1 MFRTQAPM
9 MLRPSPPA
17 PAKPRAGATLAEI
30 FAPTG
35 AEAAAAGFVLARLG
49 SGPGPV
55 LWLQDRMALRESGRP
70 CVAGLG
76 TGRPLLLMQLS
87 RPVDVMA
94 AAEEGL
100 RCRALAGVVAEIR
113 GNPQALNFT
122 AAKRLALRA
131 EAAGVPCWL
140 IRQAAVA
147 DLSAARDRWRI
158 APLPSAGNPDDPQ
171 APGDPRWQVEL
182 FRSRDQRPGLW
193 EMRHERPQDGTA
205 DRVGLVAAVPDGSLD
220 AAGRTAGQRAAR

>member
-1 MFRTQAPM
+1 MT
-9 MLRPSPPA
+9 LRLSPLSTARPPA
-17 PAKPRAGATLAEI
+17 RATLAEV

-49 SGPGPV
+49 PGAGPV

-70 CVAGLG
+70 CVAGLDP
-76 TGRPLLLMQLS
+76 GRPLLLMQLS

-113 GNPQALNFT
+113 GNPQAVNFT

-140 IRQAAVA
+140 IRQAATA

-158 APLPSAGNPDDPQ
+158 TPLPSDRNPDDPQ

-193 EMRHERPQDGTA
+193 EMRHEQGPDRAA
-205 DRVGLVAAVPDGSLD
+205 DRVGLVAAVSHGPLD
-220 AAGRTAGQRAAR
+220 APGRTAGQRAAG